1 MTCNRKFCAR
11 DAAHGLSSARAHHR
25 DGAGRELSYA
35 IAATTNSPART
46 RRRRP
51 HFRGNPCYNPP
62 SGTEKTPGSG
72 FPTGFR
78 TGCALRR
85 EFDIP
90 TPRYTFRKR
99 SQRSFLIQTWGAT
112 LVVASFVECVKAKLL
127 VETLCPNLRQKLNA
141 MLAVLKRALL
151 ARADKRLAYALS
163 PSSLEHCEPA
173 KHITA
178 PRCREEQPAGPYRRA
193 FFGGNEVQRRGV
205 NLVKLVLEALLL
217 HEDSRTDESRLL
229 WKRAIRANIQVRHPA
244 QSYRALAL

>member
-1 MTCNRKFCAR
+1 MRP
-11 DAAHGLSSARAHHR
+11 
-25 DGAGRELSYA
+25 
-35 IAATTNSPART
+35 PARI
-46 RRRRP
+46 RHP
-51 HFRGNPCYNPP
+51 YAQIHV
-62 SGTEKTPGSG
+62 SE
-72 FPTGFR
+72 
-78 TGCALRR
+78 ALS
-85 EFDIP
+85 EVFSHPDV
-90 TPRYTFRKR
+90 
-99 SQRSFLIQTWGAT
+99 GAT

-178 PRCREEQPAGPYRRA
+178 PRCREEQPAGPHRRA